1 MTKLSNHVIV
11 KCKLINQLVLTT
23 EFSEIHLEKC
33 VLDLPLKYQRKDV

>member
-23 EFSEIHLEKC
+23 EFSEIHCPWKNAYWICL
-33 VLDLPLKYQRKDV
+33 